1 MCEHGGADEI
11 DVNQKKKLNMF
22 SAQNKLLI
30 IILKLKNLFQIIST
44 YWLC

>member
-30 IILKLKNLFQIIST
+30 IIILKLWKIYFK
-44 YWLC
+44 